1 MECVVASQGK
11 SLRQL
16 SDIGYA
22 VVVHIFI
29 THFQIATSA
38 KGRGVLRL
46 LLMKQQIN
54 LVCLPALF
62 IQLLIVANQSG
73 HLPSL
78 VCFSVE
84 VMDMIASINC
94 AFSGFLVALGR

>member
-1 MECVVASQGK
+1 MASQGK

-94 AFSGFLVALGR
+94 ALSGFLVAFGR